1 MQHIAKY
8 FDFLGEKEGR
18 FHSPELSSAN
28 SAAHLSLHHVRSNHA
43 GFLLQKLL
51 FNRSESGTN
60 QSVVRLVHSMQ
71 QETNRNALFIYTT
84 FTRGLH
90 TENKMKLTRWKI
102 SWLNV
107 ETIQFDSDNLQTIS
121 SFSSITF
128 RDNACASK
136 CYATF
141 WKLFAKRKNTSV
153 DSCWFWPCSTGN
165 SPGIYFLAHCLLAGS
180 RARSDLPEV
189 NQSLI
194 YAHFI
199 YSQTRAIK
207 WDRPVSFTVHGGD
220 NLSPLLDRW

>member
-1 MQHIAKY
+1 MQHVAKY

-18 FHSPELSSAN
+18 FHSPELSRAN

-43 GFLLQKLL
+43 GFLMQKLL
-51 FNRSESGTN
+51 FNRSETGTN
-60 QSVVRLVHSMQ
+60 QSAVRLVHSIQ

-153 DSCWFWPCSTGN
+153 DSCWFWPCKHRKFTGN
-165 SPGIYFLAHCLLAGS
+165 LFPSVLSFGGKSGKIRL
-180 RARSDLPEV
+180 ARS
-189 NQSLI
+189 
-194 YAHFI
+194 
-199 YSQTRAIK
+199 
-207 WDRPVSFTVHGGD
+207 
-220 NLSPLLDRW
+220 